1 MLSDKNAVLQVI
13 GSLMKKPSLLSEKDK
28 YNLQPNDFESRFERY
43 IFIAI
48 LNSYNNGA
56 QTLSEIDIDNY
67 LMEHKDQ
74 YLLFQQNNGI
84 SYLQDALDMSTP
96 ENFEYYY
103 NRIKKFNCLKDLKK
117 SGFDI
122 SEFYEENEL
131 NPKQFEINQRFET
144 LKPKDIFDGLKR
156 RIYKVE
162 GEYVEGDA
170 SVTTDVSVG
179 IDELLE
185 KLKNSPDAG
194 ARFQGKYFNTVT
206 RGARKGKYYLVSLG
220 SGVGKALPNSSTIPT
235 PNGWRTVKDIQVGDY
250 LFDAMGKPTKVLG
263 VYPQGEKEVWE
274 VTFKDGRTVK
284 CCGEHLW
291 SYFTDNQSKNQIIK
305 RNFKTST
312 TKELSSMTLQDN
324 NGGYK
329 IFVPMQKAVEYSE
342 KKHFIPPY
350 AFGLML
356 GDGSFR
362 FQENQ
367 KAFSYSSENEILPNE
382 IAILCGWNV
391 KRNSDKNYNWTFSYK
406 EKKNLRQKNVW
417 VQDILIE
424 HPELIGVKSEDK
436 FIPRNY
442 LEDSVKNR
450 FALLN
455 GLLDSDGSV
464 DEKGRVS
471 LFTISEQ
478 MKNDIVELARSLGFK
493 THVRIDSHKKTNI
506 CYDITITGTPEDK
519 NKLFRLPR
527 KREKMNNWFMK
538 TNRKESNLGNP
549 IVSIAKLKYSEEMTC
564 FYVDNEEHLFLAED
578 FCVTHNT
585 RFLVGEACYLAFPM
599 RYSWETMEWKITGN
613 AEKTL
618 FIATEQTKEEIQTM
632 IVAYLTGINEDVI
645 LYGHF
650 TKEQQTVI
658 EEAKEVIK
666 KYKDNLM
673 IVQIPMPSVEVVKSV
688 VRQNC
693 IVNDIKNVIFDYIFS
708 NPALLNEFRD
718 LKIREDVALLML
730 STALKDLAVEQ
741 DIFMMSATQL
751 NSNQDT
757 NEKGIKN
764 QNSIRGSRAIVD
776 KADIA
781 MIGTLVPDDQ
791 RDQIAPYVAKYG
803 MPTQVFDVYKVRRG
817 KWTNLKIWS
826 NVDLGTC
833 RRSDVFVTDSN
844 IKEIEVPVMEVN
856 FDDNYGQY
864 DDFVRHLNSSHSLP
878 PRAEQTFSIQQDN
891 DLDSARSEST
901 ETEEDEE
908 EMDKQSPYY
917 WEKVVEENNKNGELF
932 GGLL

>member
-170 SVTTDVSVG
+170 SITTDVSVG

-206 RGARKGKYYLVSLG
+206 RGARKGKYY
-220 SGVGKALPNSSTIPT
+220 
-235 PNGWRTVKDIQVGDY
+235 
-250 LFDAMGKPTKVLG
+250 
-263 VYPQGEKEVWE
+263 
-274 VTFKDGRTVK
+274 
-284 CCGEHLW
+284 
-291 SYFTDNQSKNQIIK
+291 
-305 RNFKTST
+305 
-312 TKELSSMTLQDN
+312 
-324 NGGYK
+324 
-329 IFVPMQKAVEYSE
+329 
-342 KKHFIPPY
+342 
-350 AFGLML
+350 
-356 GDGSFR
+356 
-362 FQENQ
+362 
-367 KAFSYSSENEILPNE
+367 
-382 IAILCGWNV
+382 
-391 KRNSDKNYNWTFSYK
+391 
-406 EKKNLRQKNVW
+406 
-417 VQDILIE
+417 
-424 HPELIGVKSEDK
+424 
-436 FIPRNY
+436 
-442 LEDSVKNR
+442 
-450 FALLN
+450 
-455 GLLDSDGSV
+455 
-464 DEKGRVS
+464 
-471 LFTISEQ
+471 
-478 MKNDIVELARSLGFK
+478 
-493 THVRIDSHKKTNI
+493 
-506 CYDITITGTPEDK
+506 
-519 NKLFRLPR
+519 
-527 KREKMNNWFMK
+527 
-538 TNRKESNLGNP
+538 
-549 IVSIAKLKYSEEMTC
+549 IVSFPSGGGK
-564 FYVDNEEHLFLAED
+564 
-578 FCVTHNT
+578 T
-585 RFLVGEACYLAFPM
+585 RLLLGEACYLAFPM
-599 RYSWETMEWKITGN
+599 RYSWESMEWKITGN
-613 AEKTL
+613 SEKTL

-650 TKEQQTVI
+650 TKEQQTII

-666 KYKDNLM
+666 KYKNNLM
-673 IVQIPMPSVEVVKSV
+673 IVQIPMPSVEIVKSV

-693 IVNDIKNVIFDYIFS
+693 IINDIKNVFFDYIFS

-741 DIFMMSATQL
+741 DIFMMSATQV
-751 NSNQDT
+751 NSSQDT

-764 QNSIRGSRAIVD
+764 QNSIRGSKSIVD

-781 MIGTLVPDDQ
+781 MIGGLVPDDQ

-803 MPTQVFDVYKVRRG
+803 MPTQVYDVYKVRRG

-864 DDFVRHLNSSHSLP
+864 DDFVRHLNSSHSLS
-878 PRAEQTFSIQQDN
+878 PRAEQTFSIQQYSDS
-891 DLDSARSEST
+891 DSAHDESI
-901 ETEEDEE
+901 ETEDNEE

>member
-28 YNLQPNDFESRFERY
+28 YNLQPSDFESRFERY

-48 LNSYNNGA
+48 LNSYTNGA

-84 SYLQDALDMSTP
+84 SYLQDALDMSIP

-131 NPKQFEINQRFET
+131 NPRQFEINQRFET

-156 RIYKVE
+156 KIYKVE

-206 RGARKGKYYLVSLG
+206 RGARKGKYYLVSLA
-220 SGVGKALPNSSTIPT
+220 SGIGK
-235 PNGWRTVKDIQVGDY
+235 
-250 LFDAMGKPTKVLG
+250 
-263 VYPQGEKEVWE
+263 
-274 VTFKDGRTVK
+274 
-284 CCGEHLW
+284 
-291 SYFTDNQSKNQIIK
+291 
-305 RNFKTST
+305 
-312 TKELSSMTLQDN
+312 
-324 NGGYK
+324 
-329 IFVPMQKAVEYSE
+329 
-342 KKHFIPPY
+342 
-350 AFGLML
+350 
-356 GDGSFR
+356 
-362 FQENQ
+362 
-367 KAFSYSSENEILPNE
+367 
-382 IAILCGWNV
+382 
-391 KRNSDKNYNWTFSYK
+391 
-406 EKKNLRQKNVW
+406 
-417 VQDILIE
+417 
-424 HPELIGVKSEDK
+424 
-436 FIPRNY
+436 
-442 LEDSVKNR
+442 
-450 FALLN
+450 
-455 GLLDSDGSV
+455 
-464 DEKGRVS
+464 
-471 LFTISEQ
+471 
-478 MKNDIVELARSLGFK
+478 
-493 THVRIDSHKKTNI
+493 
-506 CYDITITGTPEDK
+506 
-519 NKLFRLPR
+519 
-527 KREKMNNWFMK
+527 
-538 TNRKESNLGNP
+538 
-549 IVSIAKLKYSEEMTC
+549 
-564 FYVDNEEHLFLAED
+564 
-578 FCVTHNT
+578 T
-585 RFLVGEACYLAFPM
+585 RFLLGEACYLSFPM

-645 LYGHF
+645 IYGHF
-650 TKEQQTVI
+650 TKEQQTI
-658 EEAKEVIK
+658 IDQAKEVIK

-741 DIFMMSATQL
+741 DVFMMSATQL
-751 NSNQDT
+751 NSSQDT

-764 QNSIRGSRAIVD
+764 QNSIRGSKSIVD

-791 RDQIAPYVAKYG
+791 LDQIAPYVAKYG
-803 MPTQVFDVYKVRRG
+803 MPTQVYDVYKVRRG

-844 IKEIEVPVMEVN
+844 IKEIEVPIMEVN

-864 DDFVRHLNSSHSLP
+864 DEFVHHLNSSRSLP
-878 PRAEQTFSIQQDN
+878 SRADQTFSIQQDS

-917 WEKVVEENNKNGELF
+917 WEKVVEENNKKGDLF

>member
-170 SVTTDVSVG
+170 SITTDVSVG

-206 RGARKGKYYLVSLG
+206 RGARKGKYY
-220 SGVGKALPNSSTIPT
+220 
-235 PNGWRTVKDIQVGDY
+235 
-250 LFDAMGKPTKVLG
+250 
-263 VYPQGEKEVWE
+263 
-274 VTFKDGRTVK
+274 
-284 CCGEHLW
+284 
-291 SYFTDNQSKNQIIK
+291 
-305 RNFKTST
+305 
-312 TKELSSMTLQDN
+312 
-324 NGGYK
+324 
-329 IFVPMQKAVEYSE
+329 
-342 KKHFIPPY
+342 
-350 AFGLML
+350 
-356 GDGSFR
+356 
-362 FQENQ
+362 
-367 KAFSYSSENEILPNE
+367 
-382 IAILCGWNV
+382 
-391 KRNSDKNYNWTFSYK
+391 
-406 EKKNLRQKNVW
+406 
-417 VQDILIE
+417 
-424 HPELIGVKSEDK
+424 
-436 FIPRNY
+436 
-442 LEDSVKNR
+442 
-450 FALLN
+450 
-455 GLLDSDGSV
+455 
-464 DEKGRVS
+464 
-471 LFTISEQ
+471 
-478 MKNDIVELARSLGFK
+478 
-493 THVRIDSHKKTNI
+493 
-506 CYDITITGTPEDK
+506 
-519 NKLFRLPR
+519 
-527 KREKMNNWFMK
+527 
-538 TNRKESNLGNP
+538 
-549 IVSIAKLKYSEEMTC
+549 IVSFPSGGGK
-564 FYVDNEEHLFLAED
+564 
-578 FCVTHNT
+578 T
-585 RFLVGEACYLAFPM
+585 RLLLGEACYLAFPM

-613 AEKTL
+613 SEKTL

-650 TKEQQTVI
+650 TKEQQTII

-666 KYKDNLM
+666 KYKNNLM
-673 IVQIPMPSVEVVKSV
+673 IVQIPMPSVEIVKSV

-693 IVNDIKNVIFDYIFS
+693 IINDIKNVFFDYIFS

-741 DIFMMSATQL
+741 DVFMMSATQL
-751 NSNQDT
+751 NSSQDT

-764 QNSIRGSRAIVD
+764 QNSIRGSKSIVD

-781 MIGTLVPDDQ
+781 MIGGLVPDDQ

-803 MPTQVFDVYKVRRG
+803 MPTQVYDVYKVRRG

-878 PRAEQTFSIQQDN
+878 SRAEQTFSIQQN
-891 DLDSARSEST
+891 SDLDSAHDEST
-901 ETEEDEE
+901 ETEDNEE

>member
-28 YNLQPNDFESRFERY
+28 YNLQPSDFESRFERY

-48 LNSYNNGA
+48 LNSYTNGA

-170 SVTTDVSVG
+170 SITTDVSVG

-206 RGARKGKYYLVSLG
+206 RGARKGKYY
-220 SGVGKALPNSSTIPT
+220 
-235 PNGWRTVKDIQVGDY
+235 
-250 LFDAMGKPTKVLG
+250 
-263 VYPQGEKEVWE
+263 
-274 VTFKDGRTVK
+274 
-284 CCGEHLW
+284 
-291 SYFTDNQSKNQIIK
+291 
-305 RNFKTST
+305 
-312 TKELSSMTLQDN
+312 
-324 NGGYK
+324 
-329 IFVPMQKAVEYSE
+329 
-342 KKHFIPPY
+342 
-350 AFGLML
+350 
-356 GDGSFR
+356 
-362 FQENQ
+362 
-367 KAFSYSSENEILPNE
+367 
-382 IAILCGWNV
+382 
-391 KRNSDKNYNWTFSYK
+391 
-406 EKKNLRQKNVW
+406 
-417 VQDILIE
+417 
-424 HPELIGVKSEDK
+424 
-436 FIPRNY
+436 
-442 LEDSVKNR
+442 
-450 FALLN
+450 
-455 GLLDSDGSV
+455 
-464 DEKGRVS
+464 
-471 LFTISEQ
+471 
-478 MKNDIVELARSLGFK
+478 
-493 THVRIDSHKKTNI
+493 
-506 CYDITITGTPEDK
+506 
-519 NKLFRLPR
+519 
-527 KREKMNNWFMK
+527 
-538 TNRKESNLGNP
+538 
-549 IVSIAKLKYSEEMTC
+549 IVSFPSGGGK
-564 FYVDNEEHLFLAED
+564 
-578 FCVTHNT
+578 T
-585 RFLVGEACYLAFPM
+585 RLLLGEACYLAFPM

-613 AEKTL
+613 SEKTL

-650 TKEQQTVI
+650 TKEQQTII

-666 KYKDNLM
+666 KYKNNLM
-673 IVQIPMPSVEVVKSV
+673 IVQIPMPSVEIVKSV

-693 IVNDIKNVIFDYIFS
+693 IINDIKNVFFDYIFS

-741 DIFMMSATQL
+741 DVFMMSATQL
-751 NSNQDT
+751 NSSQDT

-764 QNSIRGSRAIVD
+764 QNSIRGSKSIVD

-781 MIGTLVPDDQ
+781 MIGGLVPDNQ

-803 MPTQVFDVYKVRRG
+803 MPTQVYDVYKVRRG

-826 NVDLGTC
+826 NADLGTC

-878 PRAEQTFSIQQDN
+878 PRAEQTFSIQQYSDS
-891 DLDSARSEST
+891 DSAHDESI
-901 ETEEDEE
+901 ETEDNEE

>member
-1 MLSDKNAVLQVI
+1 
-13 GSLMKKPSLLSEKDK
+13 MKKPSLLSEKDK
-28 YNLQPNDFESRFERY
+28 YNLQPSDFESRFERY

-48 LNSYNNGA
+48 LNSYTNGA

-170 SVTTDVSVG
+170 SVTTDISVG

-206 RGARKGKYYLVSLG
+206 RGARKGKYYLVSFP
-220 SGVGKALPNSSTIPT
+220 SGGGKT
-235 PNGWRTVKDIQVGDY
+235 R
-250 LFDAMGKPTKVLG
+250 
-263 VYPQGEKEVWE
+263 
-274 VTFKDGRTVK
+274 
-284 CCGEHLW
+284 
-291 SYFTDNQSKNQIIK
+291 
-305 RNFKTST
+305 
-312 TKELSSMTLQDN
+312 
-324 NGGYK
+324 
-329 IFVPMQKAVEYSE
+329 
-342 KKHFIPPY
+342 
-350 AFGLML
+350 
-356 GDGSFR
+356 
-362 FQENQ
+362 
-367 KAFSYSSENEILPNE
+367 
-382 IAILCGWNV
+382 
-391 KRNSDKNYNWTFSYK
+391 
-406 EKKNLRQKNVW
+406 
-417 VQDILIE
+417 
-424 HPELIGVKSEDK
+424 
-436 FIPRNY
+436 
-442 LEDSVKNR
+442 
-450 FALLN
+450 LL
-455 GLLDSDGSV
+455 L
-464 DEKGRVS
+464 
-471 LFTISEQ
+471 
-478 MKNDIVELARSLGFK
+478 
-493 THVRIDSHKKTNI
+493 
-506 CYDITITGTPEDK
+506 
-519 NKLFRLPR
+519 
-527 KREKMNNWFMK
+527 
-538 TNRKESNLGNP
+538 
-549 IVSIAKLKYSEEMTC
+549 
-564 FYVDNEEHLFLAED
+564 
-578 FCVTHNT
+578 
-585 RFLVGEACYLAFPM
+585 GEACYLAFPM

-618 FIATEQTKEEIQTM
+618 FIATEQAKEEIQTM
-632 IVAYLTGINEDVI
+632 VVAYLTGINEDVI

-650 TKEQQTVI
+650 TKEQQTII

-673 IVQIPMPSVEVVKSV
+673 IVQIPMPSVEIVKSV

-693 IVNDIKNVIFDYIFS
+693 IVNDIKNVFFDYIFS

-741 DIFMMSATQL
+741 DVFMMSATQL
-751 NSNQDT
+751 NSSQDT

-764 QNSIRGSRAIVD
+764 QNSIRGSKSIVD

-781 MIGTLVPDDQ
+781 MIGGLVPDDQ

-803 MPTQVFDVYKVRRG
+803 MPTQVYDVYKVRRG

-864 DDFVRHLNSSHSLP
+864 DDFVQHLNSSHSLSF
-878 PRAEQTFSIQQDN
+878 RADQTFSIQQDR
-891 DLDSARSEST
+891 DLDSARSESI
-901 ETEEDEE
+901 ETEDDED

-917 WEKVVEENNKNGELF
+917 WEKVVEENNKKGELF

>member
-28 YNLQPNDFESRFERY
+28 YNLQPSDFESRFERY

-48 LNSYNNGA
+48 LNSYTNGA
-56 QTLSEIDIDNY
+56 QSLSEIDIDNY

-131 NPKQFEINQRFET
+131 NPRQFEINQRFET
-144 LKPKDIFDGLKR
+144 LKPKDIFDSLKR
-156 RIYKVE
+156 KIYKVE
-162 GEYVEGDA
+162 GEYTEGDA
-170 SVTTDVSVG
+170 SITTDISVG

-206 RGARKGKYYLVSLG
+206 RGARKGKYY
-220 SGVGKALPNSSTIPT
+220 
-235 PNGWRTVKDIQVGDY
+235 
-250 LFDAMGKPTKVLG
+250 
-263 VYPQGEKEVWE
+263 
-274 VTFKDGRTVK
+274 
-284 CCGEHLW
+284 
-291 SYFTDNQSKNQIIK
+291 
-305 RNFKTST
+305 
-312 TKELSSMTLQDN
+312 
-324 NGGYK
+324 
-329 IFVPMQKAVEYSE
+329 
-342 KKHFIPPY
+342 
-350 AFGLML
+350 
-356 GDGSFR
+356 
-362 FQENQ
+362 
-367 KAFSYSSENEILPNE
+367 
-382 IAILCGWNV
+382 
-391 KRNSDKNYNWTFSYK
+391 
-406 EKKNLRQKNVW
+406 
-417 VQDILIE
+417 
-424 HPELIGVKSEDK
+424 
-436 FIPRNY
+436 
-442 LEDSVKNR
+442 
-450 FALLN
+450 
-455 GLLDSDGSV
+455 
-464 DEKGRVS
+464 
-471 LFTISEQ
+471 
-478 MKNDIVELARSLGFK
+478 
-493 THVRIDSHKKTNI
+493 
-506 CYDITITGTPEDK
+506 
-519 NKLFRLPR
+519 
-527 KREKMNNWFMK
+527 
-538 TNRKESNLGNP
+538 
-549 IVSIAKLKYSEEMTC
+549 IVSFPSGGGK
-564 FYVDNEEHLFLAED
+564 
-578 FCVTHNT
+578 T
-585 RFLVGEACYLAFPM
+585 RLLLGEACYLAFPM

-618 FIATEQTKEEIQTM
+618 FIATEQAKEEIQTM
-632 IVAYLTGINEDVI
+632 VVAYLTGINEDVI

-650 TKEQQTVI
+650 TKEQQTI
-658 EEAKEVIK
+658 IDQAKEVIK
-666 KYKDNLM
+666 KYKNNLM
-673 IVQIPMPSVEVVKSV
+673 IVQIPMPSVEIVKSV
-688 VRQNC
+688 IRQNC
-693 IVNDIKNVIFDYIFS
+693 IVNDTKNVFFDYIFS

-718 LKIREDVALLML
+718 LRIREDVALLML

-741 DIFMMSATQL
+741 DVFMMSATQL
-751 NSNQDT
+751 NSSQDT

-764 QNSIRGSRAIVD
+764 QNSIRGSKSIVD

-781 MIGTLVPDDQ
+781 MIGGLVPDDQ

-803 MPTQVFDVYKVRRG
+803 MPTQVYDVYKVRRG

-844 IKEIEVPVMEVN
+844 IKEIEVPIMEVN

-864 DDFVRHLNSSHSLP
+864 DEFVHYLNSSRPLP
-878 PRAEQTFSIQQDN
+878 PRADQTFSIQQDS
-891 DLDSARSEST
+891 DLDSAHSEST

-917 WEKVVEENNKNGELF
+917 WEKVVEENNKKGDLF

>member
-28 YNLQPNDFESRFERY
+28 YNLQPSDFESRFERY

-48 LNSYNNGA
+48 LNSYTNGA

-131 NPKQFEINQRFET
+131 NPKQFEINQKFET

-206 RGARKGKYYLVSLG
+206 RGARKGKYYLVSFP
-220 SGVGKALPNSSTIPT
+220 SGGGKT
-235 PNGWRTVKDIQVGDY
+235 R
-250 LFDAMGKPTKVLG
+250 
-263 VYPQGEKEVWE
+263 
-274 VTFKDGRTVK
+274 
-284 CCGEHLW
+284 
-291 SYFTDNQSKNQIIK
+291 
-305 RNFKTST
+305 
-312 TKELSSMTLQDN
+312 
-324 NGGYK
+324 
-329 IFVPMQKAVEYSE
+329 
-342 KKHFIPPY
+342 
-350 AFGLML
+350 
-356 GDGSFR
+356 
-362 FQENQ
+362 
-367 KAFSYSSENEILPNE
+367 
-382 IAILCGWNV
+382 
-391 KRNSDKNYNWTFSYK
+391 
-406 EKKNLRQKNVW
+406 
-417 VQDILIE
+417 
-424 HPELIGVKSEDK
+424 
-436 FIPRNY
+436 
-442 LEDSVKNR
+442 
-450 FALLN
+450 LL
-455 GLLDSDGSV
+455 L
-464 DEKGRVS
+464 
-471 LFTISEQ
+471 
-478 MKNDIVELARSLGFK
+478 
-493 THVRIDSHKKTNI
+493 
-506 CYDITITGTPEDK
+506 
-519 NKLFRLPR
+519 
-527 KREKMNNWFMK
+527 
-538 TNRKESNLGNP
+538 
-549 IVSIAKLKYSEEMTC
+549 
-564 FYVDNEEHLFLAED
+564 
-578 FCVTHNT
+578 
-585 RFLVGEACYLAFPM
+585 GEACYLAFPM

-618 FIATEQTKEEIQTM
+618 FIATEQSKEEIQTM
-632 IVAYLTGINEDVI
+632 VVAYLTGINEDVI

-650 TKEQQTVI
+650 TKEQQTII

-673 IVQIPMPSVEVVKSV
+673 IVQIPMPSVEIVKSV

-693 IVNDIKNVIFDYIFS
+693 IVNDIKNVFFDYIFS

-741 DIFMMSATQL
+741 DVFMMSATQL
-751 NSNQDT
+751 NSSQDT

-764 QNSIRGSRAIVD
+764 QNSIRGSKSIVD

-781 MIGTLVPDDQ
+781 MIGGLVPDDQ

-803 MPTQVFDVYKVRRG
+803 MPTQVYDVYKVRRG

-864 DDFVRHLNSSHSLP
+864 DDFVQHLNSSHSLSS
-878 PRAEQTFSIQQDN
+878 RADQTFSIQQDR
-891 DLDSARSEST
+891 DLDSARNEST
-901 ETEEDEE
+901 EIEDDED

-917 WEKVVEENNKNGELF
+917 WEKVVEENNKKGELF

>member
-48 LNSYNNGA
+48 LNSYTNGA
-56 QTLSEIDIDNY
+56 QSLSEIDIDNY

-131 NPKQFEINQRFET
+131 NPRQFEINQRFET

-156 RIYKVE
+156 KIYKVE
-162 GEYVEGDA
+162 GEYTEGDA
-170 SVTTDVSVG
+170 SITTDVSVG

-206 RGARKGKYYLVSLG
+206 RGARKGKYY
-220 SGVGKALPNSSTIPT
+220 
-235 PNGWRTVKDIQVGDY
+235 
-250 LFDAMGKPTKVLG
+250 
-263 VYPQGEKEVWE
+263 
-274 VTFKDGRTVK
+274 
-284 CCGEHLW
+284 
-291 SYFTDNQSKNQIIK
+291 
-305 RNFKTST
+305 
-312 TKELSSMTLQDN
+312 
-324 NGGYK
+324 
-329 IFVPMQKAVEYSE
+329 
-342 KKHFIPPY
+342 
-350 AFGLML
+350 
-356 GDGSFR
+356 
-362 FQENQ
+362 
-367 KAFSYSSENEILPNE
+367 
-382 IAILCGWNV
+382 
-391 KRNSDKNYNWTFSYK
+391 
-406 EKKNLRQKNVW
+406 
-417 VQDILIE
+417 
-424 HPELIGVKSEDK
+424 
-436 FIPRNY
+436 
-442 LEDSVKNR
+442 
-450 FALLN
+450 
-455 GLLDSDGSV
+455 
-464 DEKGRVS
+464 
-471 LFTISEQ
+471 
-478 MKNDIVELARSLGFK
+478 
-493 THVRIDSHKKTNI
+493 
-506 CYDITITGTPEDK
+506 
-519 NKLFRLPR
+519 
-527 KREKMNNWFMK
+527 
-538 TNRKESNLGNP
+538 
-549 IVSIAKLKYSEEMTC
+549 IVSFPSGGGK
-564 FYVDNEEHLFLAED
+564 
-578 FCVTHNT
+578 T
-585 RFLVGEACYLAFPM
+585 RLLLGEACYLAFPM
-599 RYSWETMEWKITGN
+599 RFSWETMEWKITGN

-673 IVQIPMPSVEVVKSV
+673 IVQITMKTVEVVKSV

-693 IVNDIKNVIFDYIFS
+693 IVNEIKNVIFDYIFS

-741 DIFMMSATQL
+741 DVFMMSATQL
-751 NSNQDT
+751 NSSQDT

-764 QNSIRGSRAIVD
+764 QNSIRGSKSIVD

-781 MIGTLVPDDQ
+781 MIGGLVPDDQ

-803 MPTQVFDVYKVRRG
+803 MPTQVYDVYKVRRG

-844 IKEIEVPVMEVN
+844 IKEIEVPIMEVN

-864 DDFVRHLNSSHSLP
+864 DEFVHHLNSSRSLP
-878 PRAEQTFSIQQDN
+878 SRADQTFSIQQDS

-917 WEKVVEENNKNGELF
+917 WEKVVEENNKKGDLF

>member
-1 MLSDKNAVLQVI
+1 
-13 GSLMKKPSLLSEKDK
+13 MKKPSLLSEKDK
-28 YNLQPNDFESRFERY
+28 YNLQPSDFESRFERY

-48 LNSYNNGA
+48 LNSYTNGA
-56 QTLSEIDIDNY
+56 QSLSEIDIDNY

-131 NPKQFEINQRFET
+131 NPRQFEINQRFET
-144 LKPKDIFDGLKR
+144 LKPKDIFDSLKR

-206 RGARKGKYYLVSLG
+206 RGARKGKYY
-220 SGVGKALPNSSTIPT
+220 
-235 PNGWRTVKDIQVGDY
+235 
-250 LFDAMGKPTKVLG
+250 
-263 VYPQGEKEVWE
+263 
-274 VTFKDGRTVK
+274 
-284 CCGEHLW
+284 
-291 SYFTDNQSKNQIIK
+291 
-305 RNFKTST
+305 
-312 TKELSSMTLQDN
+312 
-324 NGGYK
+324 
-329 IFVPMQKAVEYSE
+329 
-342 KKHFIPPY
+342 
-350 AFGLML
+350 
-356 GDGSFR
+356 
-362 FQENQ
+362 
-367 KAFSYSSENEILPNE
+367 
-382 IAILCGWNV
+382 
-391 KRNSDKNYNWTFSYK
+391 
-406 EKKNLRQKNVW
+406 
-417 VQDILIE
+417 
-424 HPELIGVKSEDK
+424 
-436 FIPRNY
+436 
-442 LEDSVKNR
+442 
-450 FALLN
+450 
-455 GLLDSDGSV
+455 
-464 DEKGRVS
+464 
-471 LFTISEQ
+471 
-478 MKNDIVELARSLGFK
+478 
-493 THVRIDSHKKTNI
+493 
-506 CYDITITGTPEDK
+506 
-519 NKLFRLPR
+519 
-527 KREKMNNWFMK
+527 
-538 TNRKESNLGNP
+538 
-549 IVSIAKLKYSEEMTC
+549 IVSFPSGGGK
-564 FYVDNEEHLFLAED
+564 
-578 FCVTHNT
+578 T
-585 RFLVGEACYLAFPM
+585 RLLLGEACYLAFPM

-618 FIATEQTKEEIQTM
+618 FIATEQAKEEIQTM
-632 IVAYLTGINEDVI
+632 VVAYLTGINEDVI

-650 TKEQQTVI
+650 TKEQQTI
-658 EEAKEVIK
+658 IDQAKEVIK
-666 KYKDNLM
+666 KYKNNLM
-673 IVQIPMPSVEVVKSV
+673 IVQIPMPSVEIVKSV
-688 VRQNC
+688 IRQNC
-693 IVNDIKNVIFDYIFS
+693 IVNDTKNVFFDYIFS

-718 LKIREDVALLML
+718 LRIREDVALLML

-741 DIFMMSATQL
+741 DVFMMSATQL
-751 NSNQDT
+751 NSSQDT

-764 QNSIRGSRAIVD
+764 QNSIRGSKSIVD

-781 MIGTLVPDDQ
+781 MIGGLVPDDQ

-803 MPTQVFDVYKVRRG
+803 MPTQVYDVYKVRRG

-844 IKEIEVPVMEVN
+844 IKEIEVPIMEVN

-864 DDFVRHLNSSHSLP
+864 DEFVHHLNSSRSLP
-878 PRAEQTFSIQQDN
+878 SRADQTFSIQQDSG
-891 DLDSARSEST
+891 LDSARSEST

-917 WEKVVEENNKNGELF
+917 WEKVVEENNKKGDLF

>member
-1 MLSDKNAVLQVI
+1 
-13 GSLMKKPSLLSEKDK
+13 MKKPSLLSEKDK

-170 SVTTDVSVG
+170 SITTDVSVG

-206 RGARKGKYYLVSLG
+206 RGARKGKYY
-220 SGVGKALPNSSTIPT
+220 
-235 PNGWRTVKDIQVGDY
+235 
-250 LFDAMGKPTKVLG
+250 
-263 VYPQGEKEVWE
+263 
-274 VTFKDGRTVK
+274 
-284 CCGEHLW
+284 
-291 SYFTDNQSKNQIIK
+291 
-305 RNFKTST
+305 
-312 TKELSSMTLQDN
+312 
-324 NGGYK
+324 
-329 IFVPMQKAVEYSE
+329 
-342 KKHFIPPY
+342 
-350 AFGLML
+350 
-356 GDGSFR
+356 
-362 FQENQ
+362 
-367 KAFSYSSENEILPNE
+367 
-382 IAILCGWNV
+382 
-391 KRNSDKNYNWTFSYK
+391 
-406 EKKNLRQKNVW
+406 
-417 VQDILIE
+417 
-424 HPELIGVKSEDK
+424 
-436 FIPRNY
+436 
-442 LEDSVKNR
+442 
-450 FALLN
+450 
-455 GLLDSDGSV
+455 
-464 DEKGRVS
+464 
-471 LFTISEQ
+471 
-478 MKNDIVELARSLGFK
+478 
-493 THVRIDSHKKTNI
+493 
-506 CYDITITGTPEDK
+506 
-519 NKLFRLPR
+519 
-527 KREKMNNWFMK
+527 
-538 TNRKESNLGNP
+538 
-549 IVSIAKLKYSEEMTC
+549 IVSFPSGGGK
-564 FYVDNEEHLFLAED
+564 
-578 FCVTHNT
+578 T
-585 RFLVGEACYLAFPM
+585 RLLLGEACYLAFPM
-599 RYSWETMEWKITGN
+599 RYSWESMEWKITGN
-613 AEKTL
+613 SEKTL

-650 TKEQQTVI
+650 TKEQQTII

-666 KYKDNLM
+666 KYKNNLM
-673 IVQIPMPSVEVVKSV
+673 IVQIPMPSVEIVKSV

-693 IVNDIKNVIFDYIFS
+693 IINDIKNVFFDYIFS

-741 DIFMMSATQL
+741 DVFMMSATQL
-751 NSNQDT
+751 NSSQDT

-764 QNSIRGSRAIVD
+764 QNSIRGSKSIVD

-781 MIGTLVPDDQ
+781 MIGGLVPDDQ

-803 MPTQVFDVYKVRRG
+803 MPTQVYDVYKVRRG

-878 PRAEQTFSIQQDN
+878 PRAEQTFSIQQDS
-891 DLDSARSEST
+891 DLDSAHDEST
-901 ETEEDEE
+901 ETEDNEE

>member
-1 MLSDKNAVLQVI
+1 
-13 GSLMKKPSLLSEKDK
+13 MKKPSLLSEKDK
-28 YNLQPNDFESRFERY
+28 YNLQPSDFESRFERY

-48 LNSYNNGA
+48 LNSYTNGA
-56 QTLSEIDIDNY
+56 QSLSEIDIDNY

-131 NPKQFEINQRFET
+131 NPRQFEINQRFET

-206 RGARKGKYYLVSLG
+206 RGARKGKYY
-220 SGVGKALPNSSTIPT
+220 
-235 PNGWRTVKDIQVGDY
+235 
-250 LFDAMGKPTKVLG
+250 
-263 VYPQGEKEVWE
+263 
-274 VTFKDGRTVK
+274 
-284 CCGEHLW
+284 
-291 SYFTDNQSKNQIIK
+291 
-305 RNFKTST
+305 
-312 TKELSSMTLQDN
+312 
-324 NGGYK
+324 
-329 IFVPMQKAVEYSE
+329 
-342 KKHFIPPY
+342 
-350 AFGLML
+350 
-356 GDGSFR
+356 
-362 FQENQ
+362 
-367 KAFSYSSENEILPNE
+367 
-382 IAILCGWNV
+382 
-391 KRNSDKNYNWTFSYK
+391 
-406 EKKNLRQKNVW
+406 
-417 VQDILIE
+417 
-424 HPELIGVKSEDK
+424 
-436 FIPRNY
+436 
-442 LEDSVKNR
+442 
-450 FALLN
+450 
-455 GLLDSDGSV
+455 
-464 DEKGRVS
+464 
-471 LFTISEQ
+471 
-478 MKNDIVELARSLGFK
+478 
-493 THVRIDSHKKTNI
+493 
-506 CYDITITGTPEDK
+506 
-519 NKLFRLPR
+519 
-527 KREKMNNWFMK
+527 
-538 TNRKESNLGNP
+538 
-549 IVSIAKLKYSEEMTC
+549 IVSFPSGGGK
-564 FYVDNEEHLFLAED
+564 
-578 FCVTHNT
+578 T
-585 RFLVGEACYLAFPM
+585 RLLLGEACYLAFPM

-618 FIATEQTKEEIQTM
+618 FIATEQAKEEIQTM
-632 IVAYLTGINEDVI
+632 VVAYLTGINEDVI

-650 TKEQQTVI
+650 TKEQQTI
-658 EEAKEVIK
+658 IDQAKEVIK
-666 KYKDNLM
+666 KYKNNLM
-673 IVQIPMPSVEVVKSV
+673 IVQIPMPSVEIVKSV
-688 VRQNC
+688 IRQNC
-693 IVNDIKNVIFDYIFS
+693 IINDTKNVFFDYIFS

-718 LKIREDVALLML
+718 LRIREDVALLML

-741 DIFMMSATQL
+741 DVFMMSATQL
-751 NSNQDT
+751 NSSQDT

-764 QNSIRGSRAIVD
+764 QNSIRGSKSIVD

-781 MIGTLVPDDQ
+781 MIGGLVPDDQ

-803 MPTQVFDVYKVRRG
+803 MPTQVYDVYKVRRG

-844 IKEIEVPVMEVN
+844 IKEIEVPIMEVN

-864 DDFVRHLNSSHSLP
+864 DEFVHHLNSSRSLP
-878 PRAEQTFSIQQDN
+878 SRADQTFSIQQDS

-917 WEKVVEENNKNGELF
+917 WEKVVEENNKKGDLF

>member
-84 SYLQDALDMSTP
+84 SYLQDALDMSAP

-103 NRIKKFNCLKDLKK
+103 NRLKKFNCLKDLKK

-170 SVTTDVSVG
+170 SITTDVSVG

-206 RGARKGKYYLVSLG
+206 RGARKGKYY
-220 SGVGKALPNSSTIPT
+220 
-235 PNGWRTVKDIQVGDY
+235 
-250 LFDAMGKPTKVLG
+250 
-263 VYPQGEKEVWE
+263 
-274 VTFKDGRTVK
+274 
-284 CCGEHLW
+284 
-291 SYFTDNQSKNQIIK
+291 
-305 RNFKTST
+305 
-312 TKELSSMTLQDN
+312 
-324 NGGYK
+324 
-329 IFVPMQKAVEYSE
+329 
-342 KKHFIPPY
+342 
-350 AFGLML
+350 
-356 GDGSFR
+356 
-362 FQENQ
+362 
-367 KAFSYSSENEILPNE
+367 
-382 IAILCGWNV
+382 
-391 KRNSDKNYNWTFSYK
+391 
-406 EKKNLRQKNVW
+406 
-417 VQDILIE
+417 
-424 HPELIGVKSEDK
+424 
-436 FIPRNY
+436 
-442 LEDSVKNR
+442 
-450 FALLN
+450 
-455 GLLDSDGSV
+455 
-464 DEKGRVS
+464 
-471 LFTISEQ
+471 
-478 MKNDIVELARSLGFK
+478 
-493 THVRIDSHKKTNI
+493 
-506 CYDITITGTPEDK
+506 
-519 NKLFRLPR
+519 
-527 KREKMNNWFMK
+527 
-538 TNRKESNLGNP
+538 
-549 IVSIAKLKYSEEMTC
+549 IVSFPSGGGK
-564 FYVDNEEHLFLAED
+564 
-578 FCVTHNT
+578 T
-585 RFLVGEACYLAFPM
+585 RLLLGEACYLAFPM

-613 AEKTL
+613 SEKTL

-650 TKEQQTVI
+650 TKEQQTII

-666 KYKDNLM
+666 KYKNNLM
-673 IVQIPMPSVEVVKSV
+673 IVQIPMPSVEIVKSV

-693 IVNDIKNVIFDYIFS
+693 IINDIKNVFFDYIFS

-741 DIFMMSATQL
+741 DVFMMSATQL
-751 NSNQDT
+751 NSSQDT

-764 QNSIRGSRAIVD
+764 QNSIRGSKSIVD

-781 MIGTLVPDDQ
+781 MIGGLVPDDQ

-803 MPTQVFDVYKVRRG
+803 MPTQVYDVYKVRRG

-878 PRAEQTFSIQQDN
+878 SRAEQTFSIQQDSV
-891 DLDSARSEST
+891 LDSAHDEST
-901 ETEEDEE
+901 ETEDNEE

>member
-28 YNLQPNDFESRFERY
+28 YNLQPSDFESRFERY

-48 LNSYNNGA
+48 LNSYTNGA
-56 QTLSEIDIDNY
+56 QTLNEIDIDNY

-117 SGFDI
+117 NGFDI

-144 LKPKDIFDGLKR
+144 LRPKDIFDGLKR

-170 SVTTDVSVG
+170 SITTDVSVG

-206 RGARKGKYYLVSLG
+206 RGARKGKYYLVSFP
-220 SGVGKALPNSSTIPT
+220 SGGGKT
-235 PNGWRTVKDIQVGDY
+235 R
-250 LFDAMGKPTKVLG
+250 
-263 VYPQGEKEVWE
+263 
-274 VTFKDGRTVK
+274 
-284 CCGEHLW
+284 
-291 SYFTDNQSKNQIIK
+291 
-305 RNFKTST
+305 
-312 TKELSSMTLQDN
+312 
-324 NGGYK
+324 
-329 IFVPMQKAVEYSE
+329 
-342 KKHFIPPY
+342 
-350 AFGLML
+350 
-356 GDGSFR
+356 
-362 FQENQ
+362 
-367 KAFSYSSENEILPNE
+367 
-382 IAILCGWNV
+382 
-391 KRNSDKNYNWTFSYK
+391 
-406 EKKNLRQKNVW
+406 
-417 VQDILIE
+417 
-424 HPELIGVKSEDK
+424 
-436 FIPRNY
+436 
-442 LEDSVKNR
+442 
-450 FALLN
+450 LL
-455 GLLDSDGSV
+455 L
-464 DEKGRVS
+464 
-471 LFTISEQ
+471 
-478 MKNDIVELARSLGFK
+478 
-493 THVRIDSHKKTNI
+493 
-506 CYDITITGTPEDK
+506 
-519 NKLFRLPR
+519 
-527 KREKMNNWFMK
+527 
-538 TNRKESNLGNP
+538 
-549 IVSIAKLKYSEEMTC
+549 
-564 FYVDNEEHLFLAED
+564 
-578 FCVTHNT
+578 
-585 RFLVGEACYLAFPM
+585 GEACYLAFPM

-613 AEKTL
+613 SEKTL
-618 FIATEQTKEEIQTM
+618 FVATEQTKEEIQTM
-632 IVAYLTGINEDVI
+632 IVAYLTGINEDII

-650 TKEQQTVI
+650 TKEQQTII

-666 KYKDNLM
+666 KYKNNLM
-673 IVQIPMPSVEVVKSV
+673 IVQIPMPSVEIVKSV

-693 IVNDIKNVIFDYIFS
+693 IVNDIKNVFFDYIFS

-741 DIFMMSATQL
+741 DVFMMSATQL
-751 NSNQDT
+751 NSSQDT

-764 QNSIRGSRAIVD
+764 QNSIRGSKSIVD

-781 MIGTLVPDDQ
+781 MIGGLVPDDQ
-791 RDQIAPYVAKYG
+791 REQIAPYVAKYG
-803 MPTQVFDVYKVRRG
+803 MPTQVYDVYKVRRG

-864 DDFVRHLNSSHSLP
+864 DDFVHHLNSNHSLP
-878 PRAEQTFSIQQDN
+878 PRADQTFSIQQDS
-891 DLDSARSEST
+891 DSDSAHSENT
-901 ETEEDEE
+901 ELEDDED

-917 WEKVVEENNKNGELF
+917 WEKVVEENNKKGELF

>member
-1 MLSDKNAVLQVI
+1 
-13 GSLMKKPSLLSEKDK
+13 MKKPSLLSEKDK
-28 YNLQPNDFESRFERY
+28 YNLQPSDFESRFERY

-48 LNSYNNGA
+48 LNSYTNGA
-56 QTLSEIDIDNY
+56 QSLSEIDIDNY

-131 NPKQFEINQRFET
+131 NPRQFEINQRFET

-206 RGARKGKYYLVSLG
+206 RGARKGKYYLVSLA
-220 SGVGKALPNSSTIPT
+220 SGIGK
-235 PNGWRTVKDIQVGDY
+235 
-250 LFDAMGKPTKVLG
+250 
-263 VYPQGEKEVWE
+263 
-274 VTFKDGRTVK
+274 
-284 CCGEHLW
+284 
-291 SYFTDNQSKNQIIK
+291 
-305 RNFKTST
+305 
-312 TKELSSMTLQDN
+312 
-324 NGGYK
+324 
-329 IFVPMQKAVEYSE
+329 
-342 KKHFIPPY
+342 
-350 AFGLML
+350 
-356 GDGSFR
+356 
-362 FQENQ
+362 
-367 KAFSYSSENEILPNE
+367 
-382 IAILCGWNV
+382 
-391 KRNSDKNYNWTFSYK
+391 
-406 EKKNLRQKNVW
+406 
-417 VQDILIE
+417 
-424 HPELIGVKSEDK
+424 
-436 FIPRNY
+436 
-442 LEDSVKNR
+442 
-450 FALLN
+450 
-455 GLLDSDGSV
+455 
-464 DEKGRVS
+464 
-471 LFTISEQ
+471 
-478 MKNDIVELARSLGFK
+478 
-493 THVRIDSHKKTNI
+493 
-506 CYDITITGTPEDK
+506 
-519 NKLFRLPR
+519 
-527 KREKMNNWFMK
+527 
-538 TNRKESNLGNP
+538 
-549 IVSIAKLKYSEEMTC
+549 
-564 FYVDNEEHLFLAED
+564 
-578 FCVTHNT
+578 T
-585 RFLVGEACYLAFPM
+585 RFLLGEACYLSFPM

-645 LYGHF
+645 IYGHF
-650 TKEQQTVI
+650 TKEQQTI
-658 EEAKEVIK
+658 IDQAKEVIK

-693 IVNDIKNVIFDYIFS
+693 IVNDTKNVFFDYIFS

-741 DIFMMSATQL
+741 DVFMMSATQL
-751 NSNQDT
+751 NSSQDT

-764 QNSIRGSRAIVD
+764 QNSIRGSKSIVD

-781 MIGTLVPDDQ
+781 MIGGLVPDDQ

-803 MPTQVFDVYKVRRG
+803 MPTQVYDVYKVRRG

-844 IKEIEVPVMEVN
+844 IKEIEVPIMEVN

-864 DDFVRHLNSSHSLP
+864 DEFVHHLNSSRPLP
-878 PRAEQTFSIQQDN
+878 PRADQTFSIQQDSG
-891 DLDSARSEST
+891 LDSARSEST

-917 WEKVVEENNKNGELF
+917 WEKVVEENNKKGDLF

>member
-28 YNLQPNDFESRFERY
+28 YNLQPSDFESRFERY

-48 LNSYNNGA
+48 LNSYTNGA
-56 QTLSEIDIDNY
+56 QSLSEIDIDNY

-156 RIYKVE
+156 KIYKVE
-162 GEYVEGDA
+162 GEYTEGDA
-170 SVTTDVSVG
+170 SITTDISVG

-206 RGARKGKYYLVSLG
+206 RGARKGKYY
-220 SGVGKALPNSSTIPT
+220 
-235 PNGWRTVKDIQVGDY
+235 
-250 LFDAMGKPTKVLG
+250 
-263 VYPQGEKEVWE
+263 
-274 VTFKDGRTVK
+274 
-284 CCGEHLW
+284 
-291 SYFTDNQSKNQIIK
+291 
-305 RNFKTST
+305 
-312 TKELSSMTLQDN
+312 
-324 NGGYK
+324 
-329 IFVPMQKAVEYSE
+329 
-342 KKHFIPPY
+342 
-350 AFGLML
+350 
-356 GDGSFR
+356 
-362 FQENQ
+362 
-367 KAFSYSSENEILPNE
+367 
-382 IAILCGWNV
+382 
-391 KRNSDKNYNWTFSYK
+391 
-406 EKKNLRQKNVW
+406 
-417 VQDILIE
+417 
-424 HPELIGVKSEDK
+424 
-436 FIPRNY
+436 
-442 LEDSVKNR
+442 
-450 FALLN
+450 
-455 GLLDSDGSV
+455 
-464 DEKGRVS
+464 
-471 LFTISEQ
+471 
-478 MKNDIVELARSLGFK
+478 
-493 THVRIDSHKKTNI
+493 
-506 CYDITITGTPEDK
+506 
-519 NKLFRLPR
+519 
-527 KREKMNNWFMK
+527 
-538 TNRKESNLGNP
+538 
-549 IVSIAKLKYSEEMTC
+549 IVSFPSGGGK
-564 FYVDNEEHLFLAED
+564 
-578 FCVTHNT
+578 T
-585 RFLVGEACYLAFPM
+585 RLLLGEACYLAFPM
-599 RYSWETMEWKITGN
+599 RFSWETMEWKITGN

-618 FIATEQTKEEIQTM
+618 FIATEQAKEEIQTM
-632 IVAYLTGINEDVI
+632 VVAYLTGINEDVI

-650 TKEQQTVI
+650 TKEQQTI
-658 EEAKEVIK
+658 IDQAKEVIK
-666 KYKDNLM
+666 KYKNNLM
-673 IVQIPMPSVEVVKSV
+673 IVQIPMPSVEIVKSV
-688 VRQNC
+688 IRQNC
-693 IVNDIKNVIFDYIFS
+693 IVNDTKNVFFDYIFS

-718 LKIREDVALLML
+718 LRIREDVALLML

-741 DIFMMSATQL
+741 DVFMMSATQL
-751 NSNQDT
+751 NSSQDT

-764 QNSIRGSRAIVD
+764 QNSIRGSKSIVD

-781 MIGTLVPDDQ
+781 MIGGLVPDDQ

-803 MPTQVFDVYKVRRG
+803 MPTQVYDVYKVRRG

-844 IKEIEVPVMEVN
+844 IKEIEVPIMEVN

-864 DDFVRHLNSSHSLP
+864 DEFVHHLNSSRSLP
-878 PRAEQTFSIQQDN
+878 SRADQTFSIQQDSG
-891 DLDSARSEST
+891 LDSARSEST

-917 WEKVVEENNKNGELF
+917 WEKVVEENNKKGDLF

>member
-1 MLSDKNAVLQVI
+1 
-13 GSLMKKPSLLSEKDK
+13 MKKPSLLSEKDK
-28 YNLQPNDFESRFERY
+28 YNLQPSDFESRFERY

-48 LNSYNNGA
+48 LNSYTNGA
-56 QTLSEIDIDNY
+56 QSLSEIDIDNY

-131 NPKQFEINQRFET
+131 NPRQFEINQRFET
-144 LKPKDIFDGLKR
+144 LKPKDIFDSLKR

-206 RGARKGKYYLVSLG
+206 RGARKGKYY
-220 SGVGKALPNSSTIPT
+220 
-235 PNGWRTVKDIQVGDY
+235 
-250 LFDAMGKPTKVLG
+250 
-263 VYPQGEKEVWE
+263 
-274 VTFKDGRTVK
+274 
-284 CCGEHLW
+284 
-291 SYFTDNQSKNQIIK
+291 
-305 RNFKTST
+305 
-312 TKELSSMTLQDN
+312 
-324 NGGYK
+324 
-329 IFVPMQKAVEYSE
+329 
-342 KKHFIPPY
+342 
-350 AFGLML
+350 
-356 GDGSFR
+356 
-362 FQENQ
+362 
-367 KAFSYSSENEILPNE
+367 
-382 IAILCGWNV
+382 
-391 KRNSDKNYNWTFSYK
+391 
-406 EKKNLRQKNVW
+406 
-417 VQDILIE
+417 
-424 HPELIGVKSEDK
+424 
-436 FIPRNY
+436 
-442 LEDSVKNR
+442 
-450 FALLN
+450 
-455 GLLDSDGSV
+455 
-464 DEKGRVS
+464 
-471 LFTISEQ
+471 
-478 MKNDIVELARSLGFK
+478 
-493 THVRIDSHKKTNI
+493 
-506 CYDITITGTPEDK
+506 
-519 NKLFRLPR
+519 
-527 KREKMNNWFMK
+527 
-538 TNRKESNLGNP
+538 
-549 IVSIAKLKYSEEMTC
+549 IVSFPSGGGK
-564 FYVDNEEHLFLAED
+564 
-578 FCVTHNT
+578 T
-585 RFLVGEACYLAFPM
+585 RLLLGEACYLAFPM

-618 FIATEQTKEEIQTM
+618 FIATEQAKEEIQTM
-632 IVAYLTGINEDVI
+632 VIAYLTGINEDVI

-650 TKEQQTVI
+650 TKEQQTI
-658 EEAKEVIK
+658 IDQAKEVIK
-666 KYKDNLM
+666 KYKNNLM
-673 IVQIPMPSVEVVKSV
+673 IVQIPMPSVEIVKSV
-688 VRQNC
+688 IRQNC
-693 IVNDIKNVIFDYIFS
+693 IVNDTKNVFFDYIFS

-718 LKIREDVALLML
+718 LRIREDVALLML

-741 DIFMMSATQL
+741 DVFMMSATQL
-751 NSNQDT
+751 NSSQDT

-764 QNSIRGSRAIVD
+764 QNSIRGSKSIVD

-781 MIGTLVPDDQ
+781 MIGGLVPDDQ

-803 MPTQVFDVYKVRRG
+803 MPTQVYDVYKVRRG

-844 IKEIEVPVMEVN
+844 IKEIEVPIMEVN

-864 DDFVRHLNSSHSLP
+864 DEFVHYLNSSRSLP
-878 PRAEQTFSIQQDN
+878 SRADQTFSIQQDSG
-891 DLDSARSEST
+891 LDSARSEST

-917 WEKVVEENNKNGELF
+917 WEKVVEENNKKGDLF

>member
-48 LNSYNNGA
+48 LNSYTNGA

-170 SVTTDVSVG
+170 SITTDVSVG

-206 RGARKGKYYLVSLG
+206 RGARKGKYYLVSFP
-220 SGVGKALPNSSTIPT
+220 SGGGKT
-235 PNGWRTVKDIQVGDY
+235 R
-250 LFDAMGKPTKVLG
+250 
-263 VYPQGEKEVWE
+263 
-274 VTFKDGRTVK
+274 
-284 CCGEHLW
+284 
-291 SYFTDNQSKNQIIK
+291 
-305 RNFKTST
+305 
-312 TKELSSMTLQDN
+312 
-324 NGGYK
+324 
-329 IFVPMQKAVEYSE
+329 
-342 KKHFIPPY
+342 
-350 AFGLML
+350 
-356 GDGSFR
+356 
-362 FQENQ
+362 
-367 KAFSYSSENEILPNE
+367 
-382 IAILCGWNV
+382 
-391 KRNSDKNYNWTFSYK
+391 
-406 EKKNLRQKNVW
+406 
-417 VQDILIE
+417 
-424 HPELIGVKSEDK
+424 
-436 FIPRNY
+436 
-442 LEDSVKNR
+442 
-450 FALLN
+450 LL
-455 GLLDSDGSV
+455 L
-464 DEKGRVS
+464 
-471 LFTISEQ
+471 
-478 MKNDIVELARSLGFK
+478 
-493 THVRIDSHKKTNI
+493 
-506 CYDITITGTPEDK
+506 
-519 NKLFRLPR
+519 
-527 KREKMNNWFMK
+527 
-538 TNRKESNLGNP
+538 
-549 IVSIAKLKYSEEMTC
+549 
-564 FYVDNEEHLFLAED
+564 
-578 FCVTHNT
+578 
-585 RFLVGEACYLAFPM
+585 GEACYLAFPM

-632 IVAYLTGINEDVI
+632 IIAYLTGINEDVI

-650 TKEQQTVI
+650 TKEQQTI
-658 EEAKEVIK
+658 IDQAKEVIK
-666 KYKDNLM
+666 KYKNNLM
-673 IVQIPMPSVEVVKSV
+673 IVQIPMPSVEIVKSV

-693 IVNDIKNVIFDYIFS
+693 IVNDIKNVFFDYIFS

-741 DIFMMSATQL
+741 DVFMMSATQL
-751 NSNQDT
+751 NSSQDT

-764 QNSIRGSRAIVD
+764 QNSIRGSKSIVD

-781 MIGTLVPDDQ
+781 MIGGLVPDDQ

-803 MPTQVFDVYKVRRG
+803 MPTQVYDVYKVRRG

-833 RRSDVFVTDSN
+833 RRSDVFVTDSS
-844 IKEIEVPVMEVN
+844 IKEIEVPIMEVN

-864 DDFVRHLNSSHSLP
+864 DEFVHHLNSSRSLSS
-878 PRAEQTFSIQQDN
+878 RADQTFSIQQDSV
-891 DLDSARSEST
+891 LDSAHSEST

-917 WEKVVEENNKNGELF
+917 WEKVVEENNKNGVLF

>member
-28 YNLQPNDFESRFERY
+28 YNLQPSDFESRFERY

-48 LNSYNNGA
+48 LNSYTNGA
-56 QTLSEIDIDNY
+56 QSLSEIDIDNY

-131 NPKQFEINQRFET
+131 NPRQFEINQRFET

-156 RIYKVE
+156 KIYKVE

-206 RGARKGKYYLVSLG
+206 RGARKGKYYLVSFP
-220 SGVGKALPNSSTIPT
+220 SGGGKT
-235 PNGWRTVKDIQVGDY
+235 R
-250 LFDAMGKPTKVLG
+250 
-263 VYPQGEKEVWE
+263 
-274 VTFKDGRTVK
+274 
-284 CCGEHLW
+284 
-291 SYFTDNQSKNQIIK
+291 
-305 RNFKTST
+305 
-312 TKELSSMTLQDN
+312 
-324 NGGYK
+324 
-329 IFVPMQKAVEYSE
+329 
-342 KKHFIPPY
+342 
-350 AFGLML
+350 
-356 GDGSFR
+356 
-362 FQENQ
+362 
-367 KAFSYSSENEILPNE
+367 
-382 IAILCGWNV
+382 
-391 KRNSDKNYNWTFSYK
+391 
-406 EKKNLRQKNVW
+406 
-417 VQDILIE
+417 
-424 HPELIGVKSEDK
+424 
-436 FIPRNY
+436 
-442 LEDSVKNR
+442 
-450 FALLN
+450 LL
-455 GLLDSDGSV
+455 L
-464 DEKGRVS
+464 
-471 LFTISEQ
+471 
-478 MKNDIVELARSLGFK
+478 
-493 THVRIDSHKKTNI
+493 
-506 CYDITITGTPEDK
+506 
-519 NKLFRLPR
+519 
-527 KREKMNNWFMK
+527 
-538 TNRKESNLGNP
+538 
-549 IVSIAKLKYSEEMTC
+549 
-564 FYVDNEEHLFLAED
+564 
-578 FCVTHNT
+578 
-585 RFLVGEACYLAFPM
+585 GEACYLAFPM

-613 AEKTL
+613 SEKTL

-650 TKEQQTVI
+650 TKEQQTII

-666 KYKDNLM
+666 KYKNNLM
-673 IVQIPMPSVEVVKSV
+673 IVQIPMPSVEIVKSV

-693 IVNDIKNVIFDYIFS
+693 IINDIKNVFFDYIFS

-741 DIFMMSATQL
+741 DVFMMSATQL
-751 NSNQDT
+751 NSSQDT

-764 QNSIRGSRAIVD
+764 QNSIRGSKSIVD

-781 MIGTLVPDDQ
+781 MIGGLVPDDQ

-803 MPTQVFDVYKVRRG
+803 MPTQVYDVYKVRRG

-878 PRAEQTFSIQQDN
+878 SRAEQTFSIQQDS
-891 DLDSARSEST
+891 DLDSAHDEST
-901 ETEEDEE
+901 ETEDNEE

>member
-1 MLSDKNAVLQVI
+1 
-13 GSLMKKPSLLSEKDK
+13 MKKPSLLSEKDK
-28 YNLQPNDFESRFERY
+28 YNLQPSDFESRFERY

-48 LNSYNNGA
+48 LNSYTNGA
-56 QTLSEIDIDNY
+56 QSLSEIDIDNY

-131 NPKQFEINQRFET
+131 NPRQFEINQRFET

-162 GEYVEGDA
+162 GEYVEGDV

-206 RGARKGKYYLVSLG
+206 RGARKGKYY
-220 SGVGKALPNSSTIPT
+220 
-235 PNGWRTVKDIQVGDY
+235 
-250 LFDAMGKPTKVLG
+250 
-263 VYPQGEKEVWE
+263 
-274 VTFKDGRTVK
+274 
-284 CCGEHLW
+284 
-291 SYFTDNQSKNQIIK
+291 
-305 RNFKTST
+305 
-312 TKELSSMTLQDN
+312 
-324 NGGYK
+324 
-329 IFVPMQKAVEYSE
+329 
-342 KKHFIPPY
+342 
-350 AFGLML
+350 
-356 GDGSFR
+356 
-362 FQENQ
+362 
-367 KAFSYSSENEILPNE
+367 
-382 IAILCGWNV
+382 
-391 KRNSDKNYNWTFSYK
+391 
-406 EKKNLRQKNVW
+406 
-417 VQDILIE
+417 
-424 HPELIGVKSEDK
+424 
-436 FIPRNY
+436 
-442 LEDSVKNR
+442 
-450 FALLN
+450 
-455 GLLDSDGSV
+455 
-464 DEKGRVS
+464 
-471 LFTISEQ
+471 
-478 MKNDIVELARSLGFK
+478 
-493 THVRIDSHKKTNI
+493 
-506 CYDITITGTPEDK
+506 
-519 NKLFRLPR
+519 
-527 KREKMNNWFMK
+527 
-538 TNRKESNLGNP
+538 
-549 IVSIAKLKYSEEMTC
+549 IVSFPSGGGK
-564 FYVDNEEHLFLAED
+564 
-578 FCVTHNT
+578 T
-585 RFLVGEACYLAFPM
+585 RLLLGEACYLAFPM

-618 FIATEQTKEEIQTM
+618 FIATEQAKEEIQTM
-632 IVAYLTGINEDVI
+632 VVAYLTGINEDVI

-650 TKEQQTVI
+650 TKEQQTI
-658 EEAKEVIK
+658 IDQAKEVIK
-666 KYKDNLM
+666 KYKNNLM
-673 IVQIPMPSVEVVKSV
+673 IVQIPMPSVEIVKSV
-688 VRQNC
+688 IRQNC
-693 IVNDIKNVIFDYIFS
+693 IVNDTKNVFFDYIFS

-718 LKIREDVALLML
+718 LRIREDVALLML

-741 DIFMMSATQL
+741 DVFMMSATQL
-751 NSNQDT
+751 NSSQDT

-764 QNSIRGSRAIVD
+764 QNSIRGSKSIVD

-781 MIGTLVPDDQ
+781 MIGGLVPDDQ

-803 MPTQVFDVYKVRRG
+803 MPTQVYDVYKVRRG

-844 IKEIEVPVMEVN
+844 IKEIEVPIMEVN

-864 DDFVRHLNSSHSLP
+864 DEFVHHLNSSRSLP
-878 PRAEQTFSIQQDN
+878 SRADQTFSIQQDS

-917 WEKVVEENNKNGELF
+917 WEKVVEENNKKGDLF

>member
-1 MLSDKNAVLQVI
+1 
-13 GSLMKKPSLLSEKDK
+13 MKKPSLLSEKDK
-28 YNLQPNDFESRFERY
+28 YNLQPSDFESRFERY

-48 LNSYNNGA
+48 LNSYTNGA
-56 QTLSEIDIDNY
+56 QSLSEIDIDNY

-131 NPKQFEINQRFET
+131 NPRQFEINQRFET

-156 RIYKVE
+156 KIYKVE

-206 RGARKGKYYLVSLG
+206 RGARKGKYY
-220 SGVGKALPNSSTIPT
+220 
-235 PNGWRTVKDIQVGDY
+235 
-250 LFDAMGKPTKVLG
+250 
-263 VYPQGEKEVWE
+263 
-274 VTFKDGRTVK
+274 
-284 CCGEHLW
+284 
-291 SYFTDNQSKNQIIK
+291 
-305 RNFKTST
+305 
-312 TKELSSMTLQDN
+312 
-324 NGGYK
+324 
-329 IFVPMQKAVEYSE
+329 
-342 KKHFIPPY
+342 
-350 AFGLML
+350 
-356 GDGSFR
+356 
-362 FQENQ
+362 
-367 KAFSYSSENEILPNE
+367 
-382 IAILCGWNV
+382 
-391 KRNSDKNYNWTFSYK
+391 
-406 EKKNLRQKNVW
+406 
-417 VQDILIE
+417 
-424 HPELIGVKSEDK
+424 
-436 FIPRNY
+436 
-442 LEDSVKNR
+442 
-450 FALLN
+450 
-455 GLLDSDGSV
+455 
-464 DEKGRVS
+464 
-471 LFTISEQ
+471 
-478 MKNDIVELARSLGFK
+478 
-493 THVRIDSHKKTNI
+493 
-506 CYDITITGTPEDK
+506 
-519 NKLFRLPR
+519 
-527 KREKMNNWFMK
+527 
-538 TNRKESNLGNP
+538 
-549 IVSIAKLKYSEEMTC
+549 IVSFPSGGGK
-564 FYVDNEEHLFLAED
+564 
-578 FCVTHNT
+578 T
-585 RFLVGEACYLAFPM
+585 RLLLGEACYLAFPM

-618 FIATEQTKEEIQTM
+618 FIATEQSKEEIQTM
-632 IVAYLTGINEDVI
+632 VIAYLTGINEDVI

-650 TKEQQTVI
+650 TKEQQTI
-658 EEAKEVIK
+658 IDQAKEVIK
-666 KYKDNLM
+666 KYKNNLM
-673 IVQIPMPSVEVVKSV
+673 IVQIPMPSVEIVKSV
-688 VRQNC
+688 IRQNC
-693 IVNDIKNVIFDYIFS
+693 IVNDTKNVFFDYIFS

-718 LKIREDVALLML
+718 LRIREDVALLML

-741 DIFMMSATQL
+741 DVFMMSATQL
-751 NSNQDT
+751 NSSQDT

-764 QNSIRGSRAIVD
+764 QNSIRGSKSIVD

-781 MIGTLVPDDQ
+781 MIGGLVPDDQ

-803 MPTQVFDVYKVRRG
+803 MPTQVYDVYKVRRG

-844 IKEIEVPVMEVN
+844 IKEIEVPIMEVN

-864 DDFVRHLNSSHSLP
+864 DEFVHHLNSSRSLP
-878 PRAEQTFSIQQDN
+878 SRADQTFSIQQDSG
-891 DLDSARSEST
+891 LDSARSEST

-917 WEKVVEENNKNGELF
+917 WEKVVEENNKKGDLF

>member
-1 MLSDKNAVLQVI
+1 MLSDKNAILQVI

-28 YNLQPNDFESRFERY
+28 YNLQPSDFESRFERY

-48 LNSYNNGA
+48 LNSYTNGA
-56 QTLSEIDIDNY
+56 QSLSEIDIDNY

-170 SVTTDVSVG
+170 SITTDISVG

-206 RGARKGKYYLVSLG
+206 RGARKGKYY
-220 SGVGKALPNSSTIPT
+220 
-235 PNGWRTVKDIQVGDY
+235 
-250 LFDAMGKPTKVLG
+250 
-263 VYPQGEKEVWE
+263 
-274 VTFKDGRTVK
+274 
-284 CCGEHLW
+284 
-291 SYFTDNQSKNQIIK
+291 
-305 RNFKTST
+305 
-312 TKELSSMTLQDN
+312 
-324 NGGYK
+324 
-329 IFVPMQKAVEYSE
+329 
-342 KKHFIPPY
+342 
-350 AFGLML
+350 
-356 GDGSFR
+356 
-362 FQENQ
+362 
-367 KAFSYSSENEILPNE
+367 
-382 IAILCGWNV
+382 
-391 KRNSDKNYNWTFSYK
+391 
-406 EKKNLRQKNVW
+406 
-417 VQDILIE
+417 
-424 HPELIGVKSEDK
+424 
-436 FIPRNY
+436 
-442 LEDSVKNR
+442 
-450 FALLN
+450 
-455 GLLDSDGSV
+455 
-464 DEKGRVS
+464 
-471 LFTISEQ
+471 
-478 MKNDIVELARSLGFK
+478 
-493 THVRIDSHKKTNI
+493 
-506 CYDITITGTPEDK
+506 
-519 NKLFRLPR
+519 
-527 KREKMNNWFMK
+527 
-538 TNRKESNLGNP
+538 
-549 IVSIAKLKYSEEMTC
+549 IVSFPSGGGK
-564 FYVDNEEHLFLAED
+564 
-578 FCVTHNT
+578 T
-585 RFLVGEACYLAFPM
+585 RLLLGEACYLAFPM

-618 FIATEQTKEEIQTM
+618 FIATEQAKEEIQTM
-632 IVAYLTGINEDVI
+632 VVAYLTGINEDVI

-650 TKEQQTVI
+650 TKEQQTI
-658 EEAKEVIK
+658 IDQAKEVIK
-666 KYKDNLM
+666 KYKNNLM
-673 IVQIPMPSVEVVKSV
+673 IVQIPIPSVEIVKSV
-688 VRQNC
+688 IRQNC
-693 IVNDIKNVIFDYIFS
+693 IVNDTKNVFFDYIFS

-718 LKIREDVALLML
+718 LRIREDVALLML

-741 DIFMMSATQL
+741 DVFMMSATQL
-751 NSNQDT
+751 NSSQDT

-764 QNSIRGSRAIVD
+764 QNSIRGSKSIVD

-781 MIGTLVPDDQ
+781 MIGGLVPDDQ

-803 MPTQVFDVYKVRRG
+803 MPTQVYDVYKVRRG

-844 IKEIEVPVMEVN
+844 IKEIEVPIMEVN

-864 DDFVRHLNSSHSLP
+864 DEFVHHLNSSRSLTS
-878 PRAEQTFSIQQDN
+878 RADQTFSIQQDS

-917 WEKVVEENNKNGELF
+917 WEKVVEENNKKGDLF

>member
-1 MLSDKNAVLQVI
+1 
-13 GSLMKKPSLLSEKDK
+13 MKKPSLLSEKDK
-28 YNLQPNDFESRFERY
+28 YNLQPSDFESRFERY

-48 LNSYNNGA
+48 LNSYTNGA
-56 QTLSEIDIDNY
+56 QSLSEIDIDNY

-131 NPKQFEINQRFET
+131 NPRQFEINQRFET

-206 RGARKGKYYLVSLG
+206 RGARKGKYY
-220 SGVGKALPNSSTIPT
+220 
-235 PNGWRTVKDIQVGDY
+235 
-250 LFDAMGKPTKVLG
+250 
-263 VYPQGEKEVWE
+263 
-274 VTFKDGRTVK
+274 
-284 CCGEHLW
+284 
-291 SYFTDNQSKNQIIK
+291 
-305 RNFKTST
+305 
-312 TKELSSMTLQDN
+312 
-324 NGGYK
+324 
-329 IFVPMQKAVEYSE
+329 
-342 KKHFIPPY
+342 
-350 AFGLML
+350 
-356 GDGSFR
+356 
-362 FQENQ
+362 
-367 KAFSYSSENEILPNE
+367 
-382 IAILCGWNV
+382 
-391 KRNSDKNYNWTFSYK
+391 
-406 EKKNLRQKNVW
+406 
-417 VQDILIE
+417 
-424 HPELIGVKSEDK
+424 
-436 FIPRNY
+436 
-442 LEDSVKNR
+442 
-450 FALLN
+450 
-455 GLLDSDGSV
+455 
-464 DEKGRVS
+464 
-471 LFTISEQ
+471 
-478 MKNDIVELARSLGFK
+478 
-493 THVRIDSHKKTNI
+493 
-506 CYDITITGTPEDK
+506 
-519 NKLFRLPR
+519 
-527 KREKMNNWFMK
+527 
-538 TNRKESNLGNP
+538 
-549 IVSIAKLKYSEEMTC
+549 IVSFPSGGGK
-564 FYVDNEEHLFLAED
+564 
-578 FCVTHNT
+578 T
-585 RFLVGEACYLAFPM
+585 RLLLGEACYLAFPM
-599 RYSWETMEWKITGN
+599 IYSWETMEWKITGN

-618 FIATEQTKEEIQTM
+618 FIATEQAKEEIQTM
-632 IVAYLTGINEDVI
+632 VVAYLTGINEDVI

-650 TKEQQTVI
+650 TKEQQTI
-658 EEAKEVIK
+658 IDQAKEVIK
-666 KYKDNLM
+666 KYKNNLM
-673 IVQIPMPSVEVVKSV
+673 IVQIPMPSVEIVKSV
-688 VRQNC
+688 IRQNC
-693 IVNDIKNVIFDYIFS
+693 IVNDTKNVFFDYIFS

-718 LKIREDVALLML
+718 LRIREDVALLML

-741 DIFMMSATQL
+741 DVFMMSATQL
-751 NSNQDT
+751 NSSQDT

-764 QNSIRGSRAIVD
+764 QNSIRGSKSIVD

-781 MIGTLVPDDQ
+781 MIGGLVPDDQ

-803 MPTQVFDVYKVRRG
+803 MPTQVYDVYKVRRG

-844 IKEIEVPVMEVN
+844 IKEIEVPIMEVN

-864 DDFVRHLNSSHSLP
+864 DEFVHYLNSNRSLP
-878 PRAEQTFSIQQDN
+878 SRADQTFSIQQDSG
-891 DLDSARSEST
+891 LDSARSEST

-917 WEKVVEENNKNGELF
+917 WEKVVEENNKKGDLF

>member
-48 LNSYNNGA
+48 LNSYTNGA

-162 GEYVEGDA
+162 GEYIEGDA
-170 SVTTDVSVG
+170 SITTDVSVG

-206 RGARKGKYYLVSLG
+206 RGARKGKYYLVSFP
-220 SGVGKALPNSSTIPT
+220 SGGGKT
-235 PNGWRTVKDIQVGDY
+235 R
-250 LFDAMGKPTKVLG
+250 
-263 VYPQGEKEVWE
+263 
-274 VTFKDGRTVK
+274 
-284 CCGEHLW
+284 
-291 SYFTDNQSKNQIIK
+291 
-305 RNFKTST
+305 
-312 TKELSSMTLQDN
+312 
-324 NGGYK
+324 
-329 IFVPMQKAVEYSE
+329 
-342 KKHFIPPY
+342 
-350 AFGLML
+350 
-356 GDGSFR
+356 
-362 FQENQ
+362 
-367 KAFSYSSENEILPNE
+367 
-382 IAILCGWNV
+382 
-391 KRNSDKNYNWTFSYK
+391 
-406 EKKNLRQKNVW
+406 
-417 VQDILIE
+417 
-424 HPELIGVKSEDK
+424 
-436 FIPRNY
+436 
-442 LEDSVKNR
+442 
-450 FALLN
+450 LL
-455 GLLDSDGSV
+455 L
-464 DEKGRVS
+464 
-471 LFTISEQ
+471 
-478 MKNDIVELARSLGFK
+478 
-493 THVRIDSHKKTNI
+493 
-506 CYDITITGTPEDK
+506 
-519 NKLFRLPR
+519 
-527 KREKMNNWFMK
+527 
-538 TNRKESNLGNP
+538 
-549 IVSIAKLKYSEEMTC
+549 
-564 FYVDNEEHLFLAED
+564 
-578 FCVTHNT
+578 
-585 RFLVGEACYLAFPM
+585 GEACYLAFPM

-650 TKEQQTVI
+650 TKEQQTI
-658 EEAKEVIK
+658 IDQAKEVIK
-666 KYKDNLM
+666 KYKNNLM
-673 IVQIPMPSVEVVKSV
+673 IVQIPMPSVEIVKSV

-693 IVNDIKNVIFDYIFS
+693 IVNDIKNVFFDYIFS

-741 DIFMMSATQL
+741 DVFMMSATQL
-751 NSNQDT
+751 NSSQDT

-764 QNSIRGSRAIVD
+764 QNSIRGSKSIVD

-781 MIGTLVPDDQ
+781 MIGGLVPDDQ

-803 MPTQVFDVYKVRRG
+803 MPTQVYDVYKVRRG

-833 RRSDVFVTDSN
+833 RRSDVFVTDSS
-844 IKEIEVPVMEVN
+844 IKEIEVPIMEVN

-864 DDFVRHLNSSHSLP
+864 DEFVHHLNSSRSLS
-878 PRAEQTFSIQQDN
+878 PRADQTFSIQQN
-891 DLDSARSEST
+891 NVLDSAHSESA

-917 WEKVVEENNKNGELF
+917 WEKVVEENNKNGVLF

>member
-170 SVTTDVSVG
+170 SITTDVSVG

-206 RGARKGKYYLVSLG
+206 RGARKGKYY
-220 SGVGKALPNSSTIPT
+220 
-235 PNGWRTVKDIQVGDY
+235 
-250 LFDAMGKPTKVLG
+250 
-263 VYPQGEKEVWE
+263 
-274 VTFKDGRTVK
+274 
-284 CCGEHLW
+284 
-291 SYFTDNQSKNQIIK
+291 
-305 RNFKTST
+305 
-312 TKELSSMTLQDN
+312 
-324 NGGYK
+324 
-329 IFVPMQKAVEYSE
+329 
-342 KKHFIPPY
+342 
-350 AFGLML
+350 
-356 GDGSFR
+356 
-362 FQENQ
+362 
-367 KAFSYSSENEILPNE
+367 
-382 IAILCGWNV
+382 
-391 KRNSDKNYNWTFSYK
+391 
-406 EKKNLRQKNVW
+406 
-417 VQDILIE
+417 
-424 HPELIGVKSEDK
+424 
-436 FIPRNY
+436 
-442 LEDSVKNR
+442 
-450 FALLN
+450 
-455 GLLDSDGSV
+455 
-464 DEKGRVS
+464 
-471 LFTISEQ
+471 
-478 MKNDIVELARSLGFK
+478 
-493 THVRIDSHKKTNI
+493 
-506 CYDITITGTPEDK
+506 
-519 NKLFRLPR
+519 
-527 KREKMNNWFMK
+527 
-538 TNRKESNLGNP
+538 
-549 IVSIAKLKYSEEMTC
+549 IVSFPSGGGK
-564 FYVDNEEHLFLAED
+564 
-578 FCVTHNT
+578 T
-585 RFLVGEACYLAFPM
+585 RLLLGEACYLAFPM

-613 AEKTL
+613 SEKTL

-650 TKEQQTVI
+650 TKEQQTII

-666 KYKDNLM
+666 KYKNNLM
-673 IVQIPMPSVEVVKSV
+673 IVQIPMPSVEIVKSV

-693 IVNDIKNVIFDYIFS
+693 IINDIKNVFFDYIFS

-741 DIFMMSATQL
+741 DVFMMSATQL
-751 NSNQDT
+751 NSSQDT

-764 QNSIRGSRAIVD
+764 QNSIRGSKSIVD

-781 MIGTLVPDDQ
+781 MIGGLVPDDQ

-803 MPTQVFDVYKVRRG
+803 MPTQVYDVYKVRRG

-864 DDFVRHLNSSHSLP
+864 DDFVRHLNSNHSLP
-878 PRAEQTFSIQQDN
+878 PRAEQTFSIQQDS
-891 DLDSARSEST
+891 DLDNAHDEST
-901 ETEEDEE
+901 ETEDNEE

>member
-1 MLSDKNAVLQVI
+1 
-13 GSLMKKPSLLSEKDK
+13 MKKPSLLSEKDK
-28 YNLQPNDFESRFERY
+28 YNLQPSDFESRFERY

-48 LNSYNNGA
+48 LNSYTNGA
-56 QTLSEIDIDNY
+56 QSLSEIDIDNY

-131 NPKQFEINQRFET
+131 NPRQFEINQRFET
-144 LKPKDIFDGLKR
+144 LKPKDIFDSLKR

-206 RGARKGKYYLVSLG
+206 RGARKGKYY
-220 SGVGKALPNSSTIPT
+220 
-235 PNGWRTVKDIQVGDY
+235 
-250 LFDAMGKPTKVLG
+250 
-263 VYPQGEKEVWE
+263 
-274 VTFKDGRTVK
+274 
-284 CCGEHLW
+284 
-291 SYFTDNQSKNQIIK
+291 
-305 RNFKTST
+305 
-312 TKELSSMTLQDN
+312 
-324 NGGYK
+324 
-329 IFVPMQKAVEYSE
+329 
-342 KKHFIPPY
+342 
-350 AFGLML
+350 
-356 GDGSFR
+356 
-362 FQENQ
+362 
-367 KAFSYSSENEILPNE
+367 
-382 IAILCGWNV
+382 
-391 KRNSDKNYNWTFSYK
+391 
-406 EKKNLRQKNVW
+406 
-417 VQDILIE
+417 
-424 HPELIGVKSEDK
+424 
-436 FIPRNY
+436 
-442 LEDSVKNR
+442 
-450 FALLN
+450 
-455 GLLDSDGSV
+455 
-464 DEKGRVS
+464 
-471 LFTISEQ
+471 
-478 MKNDIVELARSLGFK
+478 
-493 THVRIDSHKKTNI
+493 
-506 CYDITITGTPEDK
+506 
-519 NKLFRLPR
+519 
-527 KREKMNNWFMK
+527 
-538 TNRKESNLGNP
+538 
-549 IVSIAKLKYSEEMTC
+549 IVSFPSGGGK
-564 FYVDNEEHLFLAED
+564 
-578 FCVTHNT
+578 T
-585 RFLVGEACYLAFPM
+585 RLLLGEACYLAFPM

-618 FIATEQTKEEIQTM
+618 FIATEQAKEEIQTM
-632 IVAYLTGINEDVI
+632 VIAYLTGINEDVI

-650 TKEQQTVI
+650 IKEQQTI
-658 EEAKEVIK
+658 IDQAKEVIK
-666 KYKDNLM
+666 KYKNNLM
-673 IVQIPMPSVEVVKSV
+673 IVQIPMPSVEIVKSV
-688 VRQNC
+688 IRQNC
-693 IVNDIKNVIFDYIFS
+693 IVNDTKNVFFDYIFS

-718 LKIREDVALLML
+718 LRIREDVALLML

-741 DIFMMSATQL
+741 DVFMMSATQL
-751 NSNQDT
+751 NSSQDT

-764 QNSIRGSRAIVD
+764 QNSIRGSKSIVD

-781 MIGTLVPDDQ
+781 MIGGLVPDDQ

-803 MPTQVFDVYKVRRG
+803 MPTQVYDVYKVRRG

-844 IKEIEVPVMEVN
+844 IKEIEVPIMEVN

-864 DDFVRHLNSSHSLP
+864 DEFVHHLNSSRSLP
-878 PRAEQTFSIQQDN
+878 LRADQTFSIQQDSG
-891 DLDSARSEST
+891 LDSARSEST

-917 WEKVVEENNKNGELF
+917 WEKVVEENNKKGDLF

>member
-1 MLSDKNAVLQVI
+1 
-13 GSLMKKPSLLSEKDK
+13 MKKPSLLSEKDK

-48 LNSYNNGA
+48 LNSYTNGA

-170 SVTTDVSVG
+170 SITTDVSVG

-206 RGARKGKYYLVSLG
+206 RGARKGKYYLVSFP
-220 SGVGKALPNSSTIPT
+220 SGGGKT
-235 PNGWRTVKDIQVGDY
+235 R
-250 LFDAMGKPTKVLG
+250 
-263 VYPQGEKEVWE
+263 
-274 VTFKDGRTVK
+274 
-284 CCGEHLW
+284 
-291 SYFTDNQSKNQIIK
+291 
-305 RNFKTST
+305 
-312 TKELSSMTLQDN
+312 
-324 NGGYK
+324 
-329 IFVPMQKAVEYSE
+329 
-342 KKHFIPPY
+342 
-350 AFGLML
+350 
-356 GDGSFR
+356 
-362 FQENQ
+362 
-367 KAFSYSSENEILPNE
+367 
-382 IAILCGWNV
+382 
-391 KRNSDKNYNWTFSYK
+391 
-406 EKKNLRQKNVW
+406 
-417 VQDILIE
+417 
-424 HPELIGVKSEDK
+424 
-436 FIPRNY
+436 
-442 LEDSVKNR
+442 
-450 FALLN
+450 LL
-455 GLLDSDGSV
+455 L
-464 DEKGRVS
+464 
-471 LFTISEQ
+471 
-478 MKNDIVELARSLGFK
+478 
-493 THVRIDSHKKTNI
+493 
-506 CYDITITGTPEDK
+506 
-519 NKLFRLPR
+519 
-527 KREKMNNWFMK
+527 
-538 TNRKESNLGNP
+538 
-549 IVSIAKLKYSEEMTC
+549 
-564 FYVDNEEHLFLAED
+564 
-578 FCVTHNT
+578 
-585 RFLVGEACYLAFPM
+585 GEACYLAFPM

-650 TKEQQTVI
+650 TKEQQTI
-658 EEAKEVIK
+658 IDQAKEVIK
-666 KYKDNLM
+666 KYKNNLM
-673 IVQIPMPSVEVVKSV
+673 IVQIPMPSVEIVKSV

-693 IVNDIKNVIFDYIFS
+693 IVNDIKNVFFDYIFS

-741 DIFMMSATQL
+741 DVFMMSATQL
-751 NSNQDT
+751 NSSQDT

-764 QNSIRGSRAIVD
+764 QNSIRGSKSIVD

-781 MIGTLVPDDQ
+781 MIGGLVPDDQ

-803 MPTQVFDVYKVRRG
+803 MPTQVYDVYKVRRG

-833 RRSDVFVTDSN
+833 RRSDVFVTDSS
-844 IKEIEVPVMEVN
+844 IKEIEVPIMEVN

-864 DDFVRHLNSSHSLP
+864 DEFVHHLNSSRSFS
-878 PRAEQTFSIQQDN
+878 PRADQTFSIQQDSV
-891 DLDSARSEST
+891 LDSAHSEST

-917 WEKVVEENNKNGELF
+917 WEKVVEENNKNGVLF

>member
-1 MLSDKNAVLQVI
+1 
-13 GSLMKKPSLLSEKDK
+13 MKKPSLLSEKDK
-28 YNLQPNDFESRFERY
+28 YNLQPSDFESRFERY

-48 LNSYNNGA
+48 LNSYTNGA
-56 QTLSEIDIDNY
+56 QSLSEIDIDNY

-84 SYLQDALDMSTP
+84 SYLQDALDMSAP

-170 SVTTDVSVG
+170 SITTDVSVG

-206 RGARKGKYYLVSLG
+206 RGARKGKYY
-220 SGVGKALPNSSTIPT
+220 
-235 PNGWRTVKDIQVGDY
+235 
-250 LFDAMGKPTKVLG
+250 
-263 VYPQGEKEVWE
+263 
-274 VTFKDGRTVK
+274 
-284 CCGEHLW
+284 
-291 SYFTDNQSKNQIIK
+291 
-305 RNFKTST
+305 
-312 TKELSSMTLQDN
+312 
-324 NGGYK
+324 
-329 IFVPMQKAVEYSE
+329 
-342 KKHFIPPY
+342 
-350 AFGLML
+350 
-356 GDGSFR
+356 
-362 FQENQ
+362 
-367 KAFSYSSENEILPNE
+367 
-382 IAILCGWNV
+382 
-391 KRNSDKNYNWTFSYK
+391 
-406 EKKNLRQKNVW
+406 
-417 VQDILIE
+417 
-424 HPELIGVKSEDK
+424 
-436 FIPRNY
+436 
-442 LEDSVKNR
+442 
-450 FALLN
+450 
-455 GLLDSDGSV
+455 
-464 DEKGRVS
+464 
-471 LFTISEQ
+471 
-478 MKNDIVELARSLGFK
+478 
-493 THVRIDSHKKTNI
+493 
-506 CYDITITGTPEDK
+506 
-519 NKLFRLPR
+519 
-527 KREKMNNWFMK
+527 
-538 TNRKESNLGNP
+538 
-549 IVSIAKLKYSEEMTC
+549 IVSFPSGGGK
-564 FYVDNEEHLFLAED
+564 
-578 FCVTHNT
+578 T
-585 RFLVGEACYLAFPM
+585 RLLLGEACYLAFPM

-618 FIATEQTKEEIQTM
+618 FIATEQAKEEIQTM
-632 IVAYLTGINEDVI
+632 VVAYLTGINEDVI

-650 TKEQQTVI
+650 TKEQQTI
-658 EEAKEVIK
+658 IDQAKEVIK
-666 KYKDNLM
+666 KYKNNLM
-673 IVQIPMPSVEVVKSV
+673 IVQIPMPSVEIVKSV
-688 VRQNC
+688 IRQNC
-693 IVNDIKNVIFDYIFS
+693 IVNDTKNVFFDYIFS

-718 LKIREDVALLML
+718 LRIREDVALLML

-741 DIFMMSATQL
+741 DVFMMSATQL
-751 NSNQDT
+751 NSSQDT

-764 QNSIRGSRAIVD
+764 QNSIRGSKSIVD

-781 MIGTLVPDDQ
+781 MIGGLVPDDQ

-803 MPTQVFDVYKVRRG
+803 MPTQVYDVYKVRRG

-844 IKEIEVPVMEVN
+844 IKEIEVPIMEVN

-864 DDFVRHLNSSHSLP
+864 DEFVHHLNSNRSLTS
-878 PRAEQTFSIQQDN
+878 RVDQTFSIQQDS
-891 DLDSARSEST
+891 DLDSARSENT

-917 WEKVVEENNKNGELF
+917 WEKVVEENNKKGDLF

>member
-28 YNLQPNDFESRFERY
+28 YNLQPSDFESRFERY

-48 LNSYNNGA
+48 LNSYTNGA

-170 SVTTDVSVG
+170 SITTDVSVG

-206 RGARKGKYYLVSLG
+206 RGARKGKYY
-220 SGVGKALPNSSTIPT
+220 
-235 PNGWRTVKDIQVGDY
+235 
-250 LFDAMGKPTKVLG
+250 
-263 VYPQGEKEVWE
+263 
-274 VTFKDGRTVK
+274 
-284 CCGEHLW
+284 
-291 SYFTDNQSKNQIIK
+291 
-305 RNFKTST
+305 
-312 TKELSSMTLQDN
+312 
-324 NGGYK
+324 
-329 IFVPMQKAVEYSE
+329 
-342 KKHFIPPY
+342 
-350 AFGLML
+350 
-356 GDGSFR
+356 
-362 FQENQ
+362 
-367 KAFSYSSENEILPNE
+367 
-382 IAILCGWNV
+382 
-391 KRNSDKNYNWTFSYK
+391 
-406 EKKNLRQKNVW
+406 
-417 VQDILIE
+417 
-424 HPELIGVKSEDK
+424 
-436 FIPRNY
+436 
-442 LEDSVKNR
+442 
-450 FALLN
+450 
-455 GLLDSDGSV
+455 
-464 DEKGRVS
+464 
-471 LFTISEQ
+471 
-478 MKNDIVELARSLGFK
+478 
-493 THVRIDSHKKTNI
+493 
-506 CYDITITGTPEDK
+506 
-519 NKLFRLPR
+519 
-527 KREKMNNWFMK
+527 
-538 TNRKESNLGNP
+538 
-549 IVSIAKLKYSEEMTC
+549 IVSFPSGGGK
-564 FYVDNEEHLFLAED
+564 
-578 FCVTHNT
+578 T
-585 RFLVGEACYLAFPM
+585 RLLLGEACYLAFPM

-613 AEKTL
+613 SEKTL

-650 TKEQQTVI
+650 TKEQQTII

-666 KYKDNLM
+666 KYKNNLM
-673 IVQIPMPSVEVVKSV
+673 IVQIPMPSVEIVKSV

-693 IVNDIKNVIFDYIFS
+693 IINDIKNVFFDYIFS

-741 DIFMMSATQL
+741 DVFMMSATQL
-751 NSNQDT
+751 NSSQDT

-764 QNSIRGSRAIVD
+764 QNSIRGSKSIVD

-781 MIGTLVPDDQ
+781 MIGGLVPDDQ

-803 MPTQVFDVYKVRRG
+803 MPTQVYDVYKVRRG

-878 PRAEQTFSIQQDN
+878 SRAEQTFSIQQDS
-891 DLDSARSEST
+891 DLDSAHDEST
-901 ETEEDEE
+901 ETEDNEE